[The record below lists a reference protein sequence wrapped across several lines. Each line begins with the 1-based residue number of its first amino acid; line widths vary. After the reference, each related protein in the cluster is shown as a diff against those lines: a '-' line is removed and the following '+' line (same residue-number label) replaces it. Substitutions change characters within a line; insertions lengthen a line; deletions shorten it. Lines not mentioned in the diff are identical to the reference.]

1 MTVHGEC
8 CEMEC
13 IERGSAHCAAPAP
26 IPAPAPR
33 PGVIRRAAIACHPAF
48 AETAAAAS
56 ADSPPI
62 RVATARRERVVLGD

>member
-1 MTVHGEC
+1 MTHGEC

-13 IERGSAHCAAPAP
+13 IERGSTHCAAPASL
-26 IPAPAPR
+26 PAPR
-33 PGVIRRAAIACHPAF
+33 RGVIRRAAIACHPAF

-62 RVATARRERVVLGD
+62 RVATARRERVVLGG